1 MFEDSSWAI
10 RIRNSKDRQHN
21 VQKKKTEGQT
31 TQCPK
36 EKSTKNELQNITQKT
51 KDRAI

>member
-1 MFEDSSWAI
+1 MYEKFEDSSWAI
-10 RIRNSKDRQHN
+10 RIRNSKD
-21 VQKKKTEGQT
+21 T

-36 EKSTKNELQNITQKT
+36 EKRTKNELQNITQKT